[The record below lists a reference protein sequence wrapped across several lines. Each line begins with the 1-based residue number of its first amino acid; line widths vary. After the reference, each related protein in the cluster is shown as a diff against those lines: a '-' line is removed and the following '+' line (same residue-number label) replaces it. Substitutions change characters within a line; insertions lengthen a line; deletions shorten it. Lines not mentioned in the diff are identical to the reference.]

1 MNQTIDILILGAG
14 ESGVGAALLAK
25 RNGMSC
31 LVSEAGSGKASFI
44 QELEQAG
51 IAYETEGHTKALKCL
66 PKVLV
71 KSPGIPNEA
80 DIVQAFAQKGIPVWS
95 EVEFAFR
102 QMTKGK
108 ITGITGTNGKTTTTH
123 LVYHIYKKAGLQVAM
138 GGNVGTSFARIL
150 ATQEPKDHYVLE
162 LSSFQLDNIQR
173 MRINTA
179 LLLNISPDHLDR
191 YEGSVERYADA
202 KFNIFKNQ
210 QSGDIRIW
218 DANDPLLLEGQ
229 HRNHTQSLAGQD
241 LTFGNEGTP
250 GVSAWANHTHM
261 HLVEN
266 TQTLD
271 MLISDMALKG
281 KHNIRNSMAAALAAR
296 AQDIRKETI
305 REALSDFQQIEHRLE
320 FVGKVKGMEF
330 INDSK
335 ATNVNATWY
344 ALECT
349 EGPIIWI
356 AGGVDKGNDYTSL
369 QPLVKERVRAIIC
382 LGLNNEPLR
391 QAFAHLVPEFLE
403 TSSMM
408 EAVRAAYYMG
418 SKNDTVLLSPA
429 CASFDLF
436 QNYEDRGRQFKQSV
450 REL

>member
-1 MNQTIDILILGAG
+1 MNQTVDILILGAG

-25 RNGMSC
+25 KQGLSC
-31 LVSEAGSGKASFI
+31 LVSDAGKGKAAFI
-44 QELEQAG
+44 QELEKAG
-51 IAYETEGHTKALKCL
+51 IAYETETHAKAGKSS
-66 PKVLV
+66 PAVVV
-71 KSPGIPNEA
+71 KSPGIPNESP
-80 DIVQAFAQKGIPVWS
+80 IVQTFAQKGIPIWS
-95 EVEFAFR
+95 EAEFAFR
-102 QMTKGK
+102 QMTKGQ

-123 LVYHIYKKAGLQVAM
+123 LVYHIYKKAGLNVAM

-162 LSSFQLDNIQR
+162 LSSFQLDNIDQ
-173 MRINTA
+173 MRIHTA

-191 YEGSVERYADA
+191 YGGSFERYADA
-202 KFNIFKNQ
+202 KFNLFKNQ
-210 QSGDIRIW
+210 KNGDVRIW
-218 DANDPLLLEGQ
+218 DANDTALQEGFQ
-229 HRNHTQSLAGQD
+229 RHKTQTMAGKD
-241 LTFGNEGTP
+241 FTFGNEGTP

-261 HLVEN
+261 HLMEN

-296 AQDIRKETI
+296 AQDIRKDTI

-356 AGGVDKGNDYTSL
+356 AGGVDKGNDYASL
-369 QPLVKERVRAIIC
+369 QPLVKERVRALIC
-382 LGLNNEPLR
+382 LGVNNEPLR
-391 QAFAHLVPEFLE
+391 NAFAHLVPDFLE